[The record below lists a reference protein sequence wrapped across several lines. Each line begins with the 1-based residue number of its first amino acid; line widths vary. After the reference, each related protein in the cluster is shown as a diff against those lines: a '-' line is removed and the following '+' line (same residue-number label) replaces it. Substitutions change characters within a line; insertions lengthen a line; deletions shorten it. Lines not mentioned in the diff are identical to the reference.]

1 MRERPVK
8 KRLLALLGGL
18 SMLMLPAVLSF
29 AQDSELA
36 NANWIDLVK
45 GEKSEATGAEVR
57 EVRTAEDGSKQL
69 VIAIPKVAME
79 DPSDMEEVV
88 VVGQAPEKIDFDF
101 IPEFQYEW
109 VDDYDNDYYG
119 LLIRL
124 NEDSDMPLRLYI
136 NSEEGFIR

>member
-1 MRERPVK
+1 MIKQLLVLIGAVPIW
-8 KRLLALLGGL
+8 LLAAAFSG
-18 SMLMLPAVLSF
+18 

-136 NSEEGFIR
+136 NSDEGFIR

>member
-1 MRERPVK
+1 MK

-18 SMLMLPAVLSF
+18 SMLMLPAILAF

>member
-1 MRERPVK
+1 MSL
-8 KRLLALLGGL
+8 LLA
-18 SMLMLPAVLSF
+18 MVLAAMSVQ

-36 NANWIDLVK
+36 GANWIDLVK
-45 GEKSEATGAEVR
+45 GGKSEATGAEVR
-57 EVRTAEDGSKQL
+57 EVKTAEDGSKQL
-69 VIAIPKVAME
+69 VIAIPKVAVE
-79 DPSDMEEVV
+79 NRSDMEEVV

-124 NEDSDMPLRLYI
+124 DENSDMPLRLYI
-136 NSEEGFIR
+136 NSEEGFLR

>member
-1 MRERPVK
+1 MK
-8 KRLLALLGGL
+8 TQLGKTMSLLLA
-18 SMLMLPAVLSF
+18 MVLAAMSVQ

-36 NANWIDLVK
+36 GANWIDLVK
-45 GEKSEATGAEVR
+45 GGKSEATGAEVR
-57 EVRTAEDGSKQL
+57 EVKTAEDGSKQL
-69 VIAIPKVAME
+69 VIAIPKVAVE
-79 DPSDMEEVV
+79 NRSDMEEVV

-124 NEDSDMPLRLYI
+124 DENSDMPLRLYI
-136 NSEEGFIR
+136 NSEEGFLR

>member
-1 MRERPVK
+1 MK